1 MRKWLGRKEE
11 LKNLLIKML
20 EVGFLERQVDLT
32 GKLVDKEAEDEPS
45 VSVWK
50 SALQKAVRRCE
61 VEKAMYAALQLLEKA
76 GWYVTWRRLRIIAVE
91 DCGMPEIITAVE
103 TLYRL
108 FLEYKGK
115 KDKAELSW
123 DAKRCVI
130 CAAKIMAEAPKDR
143 RADEFLELIDAVEKY
158 GDKIPNLRLLLENW
172 MPSDE
177 AYDMHTK
184 EGRKMGRGLLYW
196 YQVSSKCE
204 NMTDEYRKW
213 REWFEPF
220 MIELIKRKKEKEEK

>member
-1 MRKWLGRKEE
+1 MTEKQL
-11 LKNLLIKML
+11 
-20 EVGFLERQVDLT
+20 DLT

-50 SALQKAVRRCE
+50 SALQKAIRRCDSIG
-61 VEKAMYAALQLLEKA
+61 AMYSALRLLELA
-76 GWYVTWRRLRIIAVE
+76 GSYVVWRRLMIIAVE
-91 DCGMPEIITAVE
+91 DVGQSEAIAAVDS
-103 TLYRL
+103 LYRIFQ
-108 FLEYKGK
+108 FLGKSSKKGK
-115 KDKAELSW
+115 ESWERKMCVVRAALILAES
-123 DAKRCVI
+123 K
-130 CAAKIMAEAPKDR
+130 KDR
-143 RADEFLELIDAVEKY
+143 RADEFLDLLEAVEKHKV
-158 GDKIPNLRLLLENW
+158 DVKNLELLKDA
-172 MPSDE
+172 MQPPDY

-220 MIELIKRKKEKEEK
+220 MVELVKRKKKRKL

>member
-1 MRKWLGRKEE
+1 MEKQ
-11 LKNLLIKML
+11 
-20 EVGFLERQVDLT
+20 VGLN
-32 GKLVDKEAEDEPS
+32 GKPIENVEDETEPS

-61 VEKAMYAALQLLEKA
+61 VEKAMYSALTLLELA
-76 GWYVTWRRLRIIAVE
+76 GSYVVWRRLMIIAVE
-91 DCGMPEIITAVE
+91 DVGQPEAIAAVGS
-103 TLYRL
+103 LYRIFQL
-108 FLEYKGK
+108 LGKSSKKGEESWERK
-115 KDKAELSW
+115 MCVVRAALILAES
-123 DAKRCVI
+123 K
-130 CAAKIMAEAPKDR
+130 KDR
-143 RADEFLELIDAVEKY
+143 RADEFLDLLEAVEKY
-158 GDKIPNLRLLLENW
+158 KVDIKNLELLKAA
-172 MPSDE
+172 MQPPDY

-204 NMTDEYRKW
+204 NMTEEYRKW